1 MFCWFVVVVF
11 AVASVD
17 VVLDVVVAVVDV
29 CFSPIESKRGLKNE
43 AAHLEA
49 RSFNM
54 KGMNAFQSPRLL

>member
-1 MFCWFVVVVF
+1 MFCWFGVVVF

-17 VVLDVVVAVVDV
+17 VVLDVVLDV